1 VGLSVG
7 VCFFEGGHF
16 EDEVFFS
23 FKIHHLAFQDFFQGF
38 SGDRYP
44 DDGKILYFT
53 AFSDI
58 GFSNLYCLAVLNLMM
73 PENWG
78 KKLAINDKGI
88 KKKSWMA
95 SFRKALFFVRGKRT
109 LG

>member
-1 VGLSVG
+1 M
-7 VCFFEGGHF
+7 
-16 EDEVFFS
+16 
-23 FKIHHLAFQDFFQGF
+23 AFQDFFQGF
-38 SGDRYP
+38 SGDGYP

-58 GFSNLYCLAVLNLMM
+58 GFSNWYCLAVLNLMM

-88 KKKSWMA
+88 KKNRGWLPLGKP
-95 SFRKALFFVRGKRT
+95 FFCQGKADPWLVGGNPDLCIDHKYNRETCRNDD
-109 LG
+109 